1 MRLNIY
7 LESSV
12 QMTSFSR
19 FSWVKV
25 IGTVGGL
32 ERFASMFI
40 LFALNYFTEI
50 DYIAEFVK
58 ELFLE
63 KQTNRQFY

>member
-12 QMTSFSR
+12 QMTSFSH

-40 LFALNYFTEI
+40 LFVLNYFTEI

-58 ELFLE
+58 KLFLE
-63 KQTNRQFY
+63 KQTNNK

>member
-1 MRLNIY
+1 
-7 LESSV
+7 
-12 QMTSFSR
+12 MTSFSR

-25 IGTVGGL
+25 ISTVGGL

-40 LFALNYFTEI
+40 LFVLNYFTEI
-50 DYIAEFVK
+50 DYITEFVK

-63 KQTNRQFY
+63 KQTNREFY